1 LCVVHYCEHIHGA
14 KTLAYYHALV
24 KLRAADFL
32 PIEWSDVFH
41 FTKVGIQYCIG
52 FTIMD
57 DGKMAFW
64 FSEHDANPGLMIV
77 E

>member
-1 LCVVHYCEHIHGA
+1 
-14 KTLAYYHALV
+14 
-24 KLRAADFL
+24 
-32 PIEWSDVFH
+32 VFH

-64 FSEHDANPGLMIV
+64 FSEHDGNPGLIIC
-77 E
+77 